1 MAVRYYDP
9 NNYLERAA
17 SLMGGSS
24 AIEPL
29 QITAGDVVKWQKAIS
44 GFPASNWML
53 SYSLRNADQKI
64 DIGGEDVTADP
75 DGIAFDINVA
85 PVDSSAWAPGDYVYQ
100 AFVTCTVAVTLGGQL
115 YAIGDRLT
123 IEQGKITILA
133 NLAAPQPFDSRS
145 HNKIMLDAITAVLEG
160 RATSD
165 VMEYTIGSRHLRK
178 MAPMELEEW
187 RGLYEQRVRI
197 ERQRAGEIL
206 PPKNVGVSF

>member
-9 NNYLERAA
+9 NNYLARAGA
-17 SLMGGSS
+17 LMGGSS

-29 QITAGDVVKWQKAIS
+29 EITAGDVVTWRKSIS
-44 GFPASNWML
+44 GFPSSSWML
-53 SYSLRNADQKI
+53 SYSLRNADQQI
-64 DIGGEDVTADP
+64 DITQVTADA
-75 DGIAFDINVA
+75 DGTSFDVKVA
-85 PVDSSAWAPGDYVYQ
+85 SADSSAWTPGDYVYQ
-100 AFVTCTVAVTLGGQL
+100 AYVTCTAPVTLGGQD
-115 YAIGDRLT
+115 YVVGDRLT

-133 NLAAPQPFDSRS
+133 NLQAAQPFDNRS

-160 RATSD
+160 RATAD

-178 MAPMELEEW
+178 MAVMELEEW

-206 PPKNVGVSF
+206 PPKSVGVSF